1 MNIVDEE
8 FEVISSIVE
17 ALNPIRI
24 ALDALC
30 RRDANLIR
38 AEATVKFVLDEINK
52 SQSYYNFQI
61 QEAIN
66 QRTVQERY
74 TKTFGNHP
82 ISTQPLCLF

>member
-52 SQSYYNFQI
+52 SQSYYDFQI

-74 TKTFGNHP
+74 TETFVNHP
-82 ISTQPLCLF
+82 ISTQPLCLS